1 MNRDIRNALSKGNMD
16 SKKERSRMS
25 RELSKFRVHGLIR
38 KIPHSRRYM
47 VSDKGR
53 RIMEALIE
61 TKHRIYPEL
70 AVG

>member
-1 MNRDIRNALSKGNMD
+1 
-16 SKKERSRMS
+16 MS

-61 TKHRIYPEL
+61 NKHRIYPEL